1 MDQQLTPLLSQI
13 LASAKRDHA
22 AFYTPGHKQG
32 QGASA
37 MLRSLVGSAAL
48 KADLP
53 ELPELDNLFAP
64 EGVIAEAQDLAAAA
78 FGAEQSWFLAN
89 GSTCGIEAAVLATCS
104 PGDRILIPR
113 NAHRSVISALVLSG
127 AMPVYLQPVYD
138 PDWDLVGG
146 VDPAAIAMALETH
159 PEIRAVLL
167 VSPTYQGISSDLSA
181 IADIVHAHGIP
192 LLIDAAH
199 GAHFGFHPALP
210 QSALATGADLAVQST
225 HKTLGALTQAAMV
238 HIQGARIDRDRL
250 SQALQLTQSTS
261 PNYLL
266 LASLDAARQQMAIAG
281 EKLMAQTI
289 ELAIATHQKLE
300 QIPGIKV
307 FSLPKDRQNPGF
319 HTSDPTRLTIDVTRL
334 GLSGFNAD
342 ELLHNIYG
350 VTAELPTLRQLTFI
364 ISLGNT
370 PQDIEE
376 LVTGFTQLAQH
387 HRHSPTP
394 PLPHSPTPFPP
405 SSLPPLSPRD
415 AFFAPTETV
424 STAQATGRISSE
436 LICPYPPG
444 IPLILPGEKITQEA
458 IAALQHINQSGGI
471 ITGCTDTSLETWRVV
486 KNLSPRPPHR
496 L

>member
-37 MLRSLVGSAAL
+37 MLRSLVGSTAL

-127 AMPVYLQPVYD
+127 AMPVYLQPAYD

-350 VTAELPTLRQLTFI
+350 VTAELPTLRQLTFM
-364 ISLGNT
+364 
-370 PQDIEE
+370 
-376 LVTGFTQLAQH
+376 
-387 HRHSPTP
+387 
-394 PLPHSPTPFPP
+394 
-405 SSLPPLSPRD
+405 
-415 AFFAPTETV
+415 V
-424 STAQATGRISSE
+424 SRVGSE
-436 LICPYPPG
+436 
-444 IPLILPGEKITQEA
+444 
-458 IAALQHINQSGGI
+458 
-471 ITGCTDTSLETWRVV
+471 V
-486 KNLSPRPPHR
+486 
-496 L
+496 